1 MRRAAVAFA
10 VAAACVALLSAQQEP
25 PPVFRVE
32 VDAIEID
39 AFVTDAQGT
48 PVTDLAIDDF
58 ELLEDGVPQTIA
70 SLSLVTV
77 PIERVERPLIF
88 PTPIE
93 PDVFTNQGPEGR
105 LYVFALDE
113 VEGAMALRT
122 RHFMRRFVEQHFAA
136 NDVAAVVWM
145 GRGLSRN
152 TQDFTSNRRLLLDAI
167 DRFEGGF
174 GGFES
179 VNARGMSRT
188 PTAVDPLSQARAFR
202 ALAESMAKLQG
213 RRKTLVWVTEAIGDA
228 YEVLDYTGGVRSL
241 AFDEFHAAMT
251 AATRGNVSVYP
262 INPRGLDPEGTG
274 MEFLD
279 QMMNFRALAE
289 ATGGRALTN
298 SNTFDVFFERLV
310 RENSTYYVLGFT
322 SSNDRRDGRYRR
334 LQVRVKRPGLDVRAR
349 DGYVAPLRRTTPE
362 PRADAGLNALI
373 PNVARAIS
381 NPVVTRGVP
390 MAVFAAPYKSG
401 RRGQASVAIVVEM
414 DVERLGLVTR
424 GDTVAGEIQVA
435 SVAINAAGRIFDG
448 QRHRLE
454 LALKP
459 DTWTIAREHGF
470 RVLTGATLP
479 PGRYQLRI
487 AAGGVGGRAAGS
499 VMYDLEIP
507 DFTKDPLVMSGVSL
521 ASDSTGRA
529 VTSAPDAP
537 LRDLLPLPPT
547 AAREFDRGDTLM
559 LYAEVYQ
566 NRRGRV
572 PNAVTLTAE
581 LRDDAGRVL
590 QTVSE
595 ERSSKELAGQA
606 GGYGFR
612 ASLPLTDAAPG
623 IYVVHVAARA
633 NIGDQPSVTRDIQIR
648 VK

>member
-1 MRRAAVAFA
+1 MRRRAAAA
-10 VAAACVALLSAQQEP
+10 CALAAACVALLPAQQDA
-25 PPVFRVE
+25 PVFRVE
-32 VDAIEID
+32 VNAIEID
-39 AFVTDAQGT
+39 AFVTDRQGN
-48 PVTDLAIDDF
+48 PVTDLTMDDF

-70 SLSLVTV
+70 SLSLVNI
-77 PIERVERPLIF
+77 PIERVERPPF
-88 PTPIE
+88 SPTAIE
-93 PDVFTNQGPEGR
+93 PDVHTNMGAEGR

-145 GRGLSRN
+145 GRGLSGN

-241 AFDEFHAAMT
+241 VFDEFHAAMT
-251 AATRGNVSVYP
+251 AATRGSVSVYP

-274 MEFLD
+274 LAFLE

-298 SNTFDVFFERLV
+298 SNSFDVFFERLV

-334 LQVRVKRPGLDVRAR
+334 LQVRVNRPGLDVRAR

-362 PRADAGLNALI
+362 SNAESALTALI

-401 RRGQASVAIVVEM
+401 RRGEASVTIVVEM
-414 DVERLGLVTR
+414 DVERLGLMTR
-424 GDTVAGEIQVA
+424 GGTVAGEIQVA
-435 SVAINAAGRIFDG
+435 SAAIDAAGRIFDG
-448 QRHRLE
+448 QHHRLE
-454 LALKP
+454 LALEP
-459 DTWTIAREHGF
+459 ETWTNARENGF
-470 RVLTGATLP
+470 RVLSVVTLP
-479 PGRYQLRI
+479 AGRYQLRV
-487 AAGGVGGRAAGS
+487 AAGGVSGRDAGS
-499 VMYDLEIP
+499 VMYDLEVP
-507 DFTKDPLVMSGVSL
+507 DFTKGPLVMSGVSL
-521 ASDSTGRA
+521 TSDSTGRA

-537 LRDLLPLPPT
+537 LRDLLPSPPT
-547 AAREFDRGDTLM
+547 AARVFDRGDTLT

-566 NRRGRV
+566 NRRERS
-572 PNAVTLTAE
+572 PNTVTLTAE
-581 LRDDAGRVL
+581 LRDDAGRPL

-595 ERSSKELAGQA
+595 ERRSTELAGQT

-612 ASLPLTDAAPG
+612 AELPLDVEPG
-623 IYVVHVAARA
+623 IYVIHVEARA
-633 NIGDQPSVTRDIQIR
+633 SIRNQPTVSRDVQIR
-648 VK
+648 VE